1 MAGTQMGTCLTS
13 GLTMPLRTAGWKSRQ
28 LLTWTENCSVT
39 EPAGAKVLLVLV
51 QVSTLLAST
60 LLLTAGVKPDE
71 LQVAV
76 WADCVV

>member
-1 MAGTQMGTCLTS
+1 MGACLTS
-13 GLTMPLRTAGWKSRQ
+13 GLAMPLRTAGWKSRQ

-39 EPAGAKVLLVLV
+39 EPAGAKVLLV
-51 QVSTLLAST
+51 QVSTPFACTT
-60 LLLTAGVKPDE
+60 LLTGGVAPGK